1 MKETYTYA
9 VSRVRCRETDLLT
22 RLDFDRLMQCK
33 TEEECLRVLQ
43 DKGWGKDAGVPLS
56 AEDLLPEENARLW
69 QFVGELVPDLSV
81 FDVVRLPADFN
92 NLKAAIKS
100 VLTKTAPPHIYM
112 TGGTVDPALMRE
124 AVEKNDFSLLPPFLS
139 EPGRQAAQVL
149 LQNRDGQRCDVLL
162 DRACLLAIQQA
173 GEKSDCPLLS
183 DYAEMVTALANIRV
197 AVRCQKTGKSR
208 AFLLEALTPCR
219 TLSLES
225 LCTAALKGRDD
236 LLSYLAFTPYAEAAE
251 ALRESMTRFEKW
263 CDDRLMELIRTQKY
277 ESFSLGPLIAYILAR
292 QSEMGNVRVLLAGKR
307 HRMDDRLIQERLR
320 ELYV

>member
-9 VSRVRCRETDLLT
+9 VSRVRCRETALLT

-33 TEEECLRVLQ
+33 TEEECLRTLQ
-43 DKGWGKDAGVPLS
+43 DKGWGKEAGVSLS
-56 AEDLLPEENARLW
+56 AEDLLLEENTRLW
-69 QFVGELVPDLSV
+69 QFAGELVPDLTV
-81 FDVVRLPADFN
+81 FNVLRLPADFN

-100 VLTKTAPPHIYM
+100 VLTKTSPPHIYM
-112 TGGTVDPALMRE
+112 AGGTVDPALMQK

-149 LQNRDGQRCDVLL
+149 LQNRDGQRCDVIL
-162 DRACLLAIQQA
+162 DRACLFAIQQA
-173 GEKSDCPLLS
+173 GKESDCPLLS

-197 AVRCQKTGKSR
+197 AVRCQKTGKNR
-208 AFLLEALTPCR
+208 TFLLEALTPCR

-236 LLSYLAFTPYAEAAE
+236 FLSYLSFTPYAEAAE

-292 QSEMGNVRVLLAGKR
+292 QNEMSNVRVLLAGKR
-307 HRMDDRLIQERLR
+307 HHMDDRLIQERLR

>member
-9 VSRVRCRETDLLT
+9 VSRVRCREMDLLT

-33 TEEECLRVLQ
+33 TEEECLRTLQ
-43 DKGWGKDAGVPLS
+43 DKGWGKEAGVSLS
-56 AEDLLPEENARLW
+56 AEDLLLEENTRLW
-69 QFVGELVPDLSV
+69 QFAGELVPDLTV
-81 FDVVRLPADFN
+81 FNVLRLPADFN

-100 VLTKTAPPHIYM
+100 VLTKTSPPHIYM
-112 TGGTVDPALMRE
+112 AGGTVDPALMQE

-149 LQNRDGQRCDVLL
+149 LQNRDGQRCDVIL
-162 DRACLLAIQQA
+162 DRACLFAIQQA
-173 GEKSDCPLLS
+173 GKESDCPLLS

-197 AVRCQKTGKSR
+197 AVRCQKTGKNR
-208 AFLLEALTPCR
+208 TFLLEALTPCR

-236 LLSYLAFTPYAEAAE
+236 FLSYLSFTPYAEAAE

-292 QSEMGNVRVLLAGKR
+292 QNEMSNVRVLLAGKR
-307 HRMDDRLIQERLR
+307 HHMDDRLIQERLR

>member
-33 TEEECLRVLQ
+33 TEEECLRTLQ
-43 DKGWGKDAGVPLS
+43 DKGWGKEAGVSLS
-56 AEDLLPEENARLW
+56 AEDLLLEENTRLW
-69 QFVGELVPDLSV
+69 QFAGELVPDLTV
-81 FDVVRLPADFN
+81 FNVLRLPADFN

-100 VLTKTAPPHIYM
+100 VLTKTSPPHIYM
-112 TGGTVDPALMRE
+112 AGGTVDPALMQK

-149 LQNRDGQRCDVLL
+149 LQNRDGQRCDVIL
-162 DRACLLAIQQA
+162 DRACLFAIQQA
-173 GEKSDCPLLS
+173 GKESDCPLLS

-197 AVRCQKTGKSR
+197 AVRCQKTGKNR
-208 AFLLEALTPCR
+208 TFLLEALTPCR

-236 LLSYLAFTPYAEAAE
+236 FLSYLSFTPYAEAAE

-263 CDDRLMELIRTQKY
+263 CDDRL
-277 ESFSLGPLIAYILAR
+277 IAYILAR
-292 QSEMGNVRVLLAGKR
+292 QNEMSNVRVLLAGKR
-307 HRMDDRLIQERLR
+307 HHMDDRLIQERLR